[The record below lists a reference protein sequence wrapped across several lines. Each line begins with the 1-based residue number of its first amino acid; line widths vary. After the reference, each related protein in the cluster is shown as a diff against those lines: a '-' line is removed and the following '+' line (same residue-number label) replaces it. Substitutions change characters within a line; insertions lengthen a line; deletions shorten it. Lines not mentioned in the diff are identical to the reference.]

1 MAYPLSAP
9 FAGQFTVT
17 QGYGPTNNTAEFA
30 GHGYPPPGQS
40 LPLWHSGIDYATP
53 GGTQLY
59 AMADGEVQHAG
70 LDEYAAQFNGSYGLV
85 LRIAYDNGYFSLYA
99 HQSSIAVS
107 QGDRVAR
114 GQAVSQTGGGPPQ
127 GPNTNSGNSDGPHLH
142 LEVRK
147 NGGGPGSDIDP
158 LGVIDFG
165 AQAAQNAP
173 APPPVASQAGSGTT
187 TSTAPPVDRTQ
198 LPVEPATLLK
208 RVRPYASSLSSVDT
222 GRPNPIMACEIASQI
237 VPVLSAQDVTLTTY
251 RTAGSFS
258 VDLSLNL
265 LGRVQQGKL
274 LDEITTRRRTQVI
287 LYAAFVADV
296 RAAGAGDLLPIFT
309 GFAETPHFSYHGPSR
324 TLSLSGPDLSGLLS
338 SPSATESNLQ
348 QFQNVDA
355 SAVART
361 LAARHNLDADVDA
374 ATGKVGSFFDGSFL
388 QTRQQGQTEWDI
400 LTQLATQQGFVCYV
414 DGTTLR
420 FGRLPSPLPPT
431 VELRYEVAGEQA
443 GPVLSLEIDAQ
454 PHSQRDYAIV
464 VQSYD
469 TKTKQTAS
477 SRAGTDQSSSG
488 GSFSSLFGVGA
499 GNQDSLQVITVTRP
513 PNTPQS
519 RLDTEARSLLAIYQS
534 TEYLMRAQIR
544 GALPIYRYSPLAI
557 VSDTVYRAFQGARQL
572 YYPAQISY
580 TYDPSSGMMMTLVA
594 GNRPYGVESSDAPSG
609 GVLGG

>member
-9 FAGQFTVT
+9 FQGQYAIN
-17 QGYGPTNNTAEFA
+17 QGYGPTNFPNEFP
-30 GHGYPPPGQS
+30 GHGLPLPGQS
-40 LPLWHSGIDYATP
+40 LPLWHSGIDYNTP
-53 GGTQLY
+53 TGTQLY
-59 AMADGEVQHAG
+59 AMADGVVASAE
-70 LDEYAAQFNGSYGLV
+70 LDPNGGSYNGGYGLE
-85 LRIAYDNGYFSLYA
+85 LKIAYDNGYFSIYG
-99 HQSSIAVS
+99 HQSSIEVS

-114 GQAVSQTGGGPPQ
+114 GQAVSHTGGGPPS
-127 GPNTNSGNSDGPHLH
+127 GIGTNSGNSTGPHLH

-147 NGGGPGSDIDP
+147 NGGAFGSDIDP
-158 LGVIDFG
+158 LGVVDFG
-165 AQAAQNAP
+165 ATAAQNAS
-173 APPPVASQAGSGTT
+173 PPPQNSQAGGSTT
-187 TSTAPPVDRTQ
+187 VSTAPPVDRTQ
-198 LPVEPATLLK
+198 LPVEPAALLK

-296 RAAGAGDLLPIFT
+296 RAATAHDLLPIFT